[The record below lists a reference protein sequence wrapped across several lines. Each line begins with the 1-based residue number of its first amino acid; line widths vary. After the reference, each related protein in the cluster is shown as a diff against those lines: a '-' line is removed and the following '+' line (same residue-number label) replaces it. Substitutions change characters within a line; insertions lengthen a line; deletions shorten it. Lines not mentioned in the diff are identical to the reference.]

1 LVTNKQR
8 PNGWQ
13 DRYEASLADEERR
26 HRAERDGPW
35 WYLFACRFYGQ
46 VLIGVVMG
54 IGALISTGNAW
65 LVALSG
71 VLSILLVLCA
81 IGLVIVWTRGR

>member
-1 LVTNKQR
+1 
-8 PNGWQ
+8 
-13 DRYEASLADEERR
+13 
-26 HRAERDGPW
+26 
-35 WYLFACRFYGQ
+35 
-46 VLIGVVMG
+46 MG